1 MNAVQEIKARN
12 DEREWADIEA
22 ILRAIQPALK
32 RKRRAPPGGGGT
44 ESTGGP
50 TPAGGRKRPHRTAEY
65 GPVQSRHP
73 VPGAV
78 MGPVYRLCHRCGQ
91 QWNVSTA

>member
-32 RKRRAPPGGGGT
+32 KNVERRREEEAWKAQ
-44 ESTGGP
+44 E
-50 TPAGGRKRPHRTAEY
+50 AQRQQVVENARTALLNMALY
-65 GPVQSRHP
+65 KAGIPFQV
-73 VPGAV
+73 
-78 MGPVYRLCHRCGQ
+78 L
-91 QWNVSTA
+91 

>member
-32 RKRRAPPGGGGT
+32 KNVERRREEEARKAQEAQRQQMVENA
-44 ESTGGP
+44 
-50 TPAGGRKRPHRTAEY
+50 RTALLNMALY
-65 GPVQSRHP
+65 KAGIPFQV
-73 VPGAV
+73 
-78 MGPVYRLCHRCGQ
+78 L
-91 QWNVSTA
+91 

>member
-32 RKRRAPPGGGGT
+32 KNVERRREEEARKAQEAQRQQVVENARIALLNMALYK
-44 ESTGGP
+44 
-50 TPAGGRKRPHRTAEY
+50 AGIPFQ
-65 GPVQSRHP
+65 V
-73 VPGAV
+73 
-78 MGPVYRLCHRCGQ
+78 L
-91 QWNVSTA
+91 

>member
-32 RKRRAPPGGGGT
+32 KNVERRREEEARKAQEAQRQQVVEKA
-44 ESTGGP
+44 
-50 TPAGGRKRPHRTAEY
+50 RTALLNMALY
-65 GPVQSRHP
+65 KAGIPFQV
-73 VPGAV
+73 
-78 MGPVYRLCHRCGQ
+78 L
-91 QWNVSTA
+91 

>member
-32 RKRRAPPGGGGT
+32 KNVERRREEEARKAQEAQRQQVVENA
-44 ESTGGP
+44 
-50 TPAGGRKRPHRTAEY
+50 RTALLNMALY
-65 GPVQSRHP
+65 KAGLPFQV
-73 VPGAV
+73 
-78 MGPVYRLCHRCGQ
+78 L
-91 QWNVSTA
+91 

>member
-32 RKRRAPPGGGGT
+32 KNVERRREEEARKAQEAQRQQVVENA
-44 ESTGGP
+44 
-50 TPAGGRKRPHRTAEY
+50 RTALLSMALY
-65 GPVQSRHP
+65 KAGIPFQV
-73 VPGAV
+73 
-78 MGPVYRLCHRCGQ
+78 L
-91 QWNVSTA
+91 

>member
-32 RKRRAPPGGGGT
+32 KNVERRREEARKAQEAQRQQVVENA
-44 ESTGGP
+44 
-50 TPAGGRKRPHRTAEY
+50 RTALLNMALY
-65 GPVQSRHP
+65 KAGIPFQV
-73 VPGAV
+73 
-78 MGPVYRLCHRCGQ
+78 L
-91 QWNVSTA
+91 

>member
-32 RKRRAPPGGGGT
+32 KNVERHREEEARKAQEAQRQQVVENA
-44 ESTGGP
+44 
-50 TPAGGRKRPHRTAEY
+50 RTALLNMALY
-65 GPVQSRHP
+65 KAGIPFQV
-73 VPGAV
+73 
-78 MGPVYRLCHRCGQ
+78 L
-91 QWNVSTA
+91 

>member
-32 RKRRAPPGGGGT
+32 KNVERRREEEARKAQEAQRQQVVENA
-44 ESTGGP
+44 
-50 TPAGGRKRPHRTAEY
+50 RTALLNIALY
-65 GPVQSRHP
+65 KAGIPFQV
-73 VPGAV
+73 
-78 MGPVYRLCHRCGQ
+78 L
-91 QWNVSTA
+91 

>member
-32 RKRRAPPGGGGT
+32 KNVERRREEEARKAQEAQRQQVVENARTALLNMALYKAGIPFQVLRWGRYIASAAGAGSGGT
-44 ESTGGP
+44 
-50 TPAGGRKRPHRTAEY
+50 
-65 GPVQSRHP
+65 
-73 VPGAV
+73 
-78 MGPVYRLCHRCGQ
+78 
-91 QWNVSTA
+91 

>member
-32 RKRRAPPGGGGT
+32 KNVERRREEEARKAQEAQRQQVIENA
-44 ESTGGP
+44 
-50 TPAGGRKRPHRTAEY
+50 RTALLNMALY
-65 GPVQSRHP
+65 KAGIPFQ
-73 VPGAV
+73 VP
-78 MGPVYRLCHRCGQ
+78 
-91 QWNVSTA
+91 

>member
-32 RKRRAPPGGGGT
+32 KNVERRREEEARKAQEAQRQQVVENARTVLLNMALYK
-44 ESTGGP
+44 
-50 TPAGGRKRPHRTAEY
+50 AGIPFQ
-65 GPVQSRHP
+65 V
-73 VPGAV
+73 
-78 MGPVYRLCHRCGQ
+78 L
-91 QWNVSTA
+91 

>member
-32 RKRRAPPGGGGT
+32 KNVERRWEEEARKAQEAQRQQVVENA
-44 ESTGGP
+44 
-50 TPAGGRKRPHRTAEY
+50 RTALLNMALY
-65 GPVQSRHP
+65 KAGIPFQV
-73 VPGAV
+73 
-78 MGPVYRLCHRCGQ
+78 L
-91 QWNVSTA
+91 

>member
-32 RKRRAPPGGGGT
+32 KNVERRREEEARKAQEAQRQQVVENA
-44 ESTGGP
+44 
-50 TPAGGRKRPHRTAEY
+50 RTALLNMPLY
-65 GPVQSRHP
+65 KAGIPFQV
-73 VPGAV
+73 
-78 MGPVYRLCHRCGQ
+78 L
-91 QWNVSTA
+91 

>member
-32 RKRRAPPGGGGT
+32 KNVERRREEEARKAQEAQRQQVIENA
-44 ESTGGP
+44 
-50 TPAGGRKRPHRTAEY
+50 RTALLNMALY
-65 GPVQSRHP
+65 KACIPFQV
-73 VPGAV
+73 
-78 MGPVYRLCHRCGQ
+78 L
-91 QWNVSTA
+91 

>member
-32 RKRRAPPGGGGT
+32 KNVERRREEEARKAQEAQRQKVVENARIALLNMALYK
-44 ESTGGP
+44 
-50 TPAGGRKRPHRTAEY
+50 AGIPFQ
-65 GPVQSRHP
+65 V
-73 VPGAV
+73 
-78 MGPVYRLCHRCGQ
+78 L
-91 QWNVSTA
+91 

>member
-32 RKRRAPPGGGGT
+32 KNIERRREEEARKAQEAQRQQVVENA
-44 ESTGGP
+44 
-50 TPAGGRKRPHRTAEY
+50 RTALLNMALY
-65 GPVQSRHP
+65 KAGIPFQV
-73 VPGAV
+73 
-78 MGPVYRLCHRCGQ
+78 L
-91 QWNVSTA
+91 

>member
-32 RKRRAPPGGGGT
+32 KNVERRREEEARKAQEAQRQQVLENA
-44 ESTGGP
+44 
-50 TPAGGRKRPHRTAEY
+50 RTALLNMALY
-65 GPVQSRHP
+65 KAGIPFQV
-73 VPGAV
+73 
-78 MGPVYRLCHRCGQ
+78 L
-91 QWNVSTA
+91 

>member
-32 RKRRAPPGGGGT
+32 KNVERRREEEARKAQEAQRQQLVENA
-44 ESTGGP
+44 
-50 TPAGGRKRPHRTAEY
+50 RTALLNMALY
-65 GPVQSRHP
+65 KAGIPFQV
-73 VPGAV
+73 
-78 MGPVYRLCHRCGQ
+78 L
-91 QWNVSTA
+91 